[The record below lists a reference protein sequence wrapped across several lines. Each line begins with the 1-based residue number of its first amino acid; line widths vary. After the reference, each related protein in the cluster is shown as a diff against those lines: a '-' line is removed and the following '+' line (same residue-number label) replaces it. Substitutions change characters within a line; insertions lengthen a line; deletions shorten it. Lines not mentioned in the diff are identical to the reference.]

1 MAHKPIKS
9 LSIMSHKGG
18 VGKTSIA
25 VNIAV
30 YLAKAGNNVCLL
42 ENDLQGPSLNTW
54 WKPKATWL
62 NDYLLESASIE
73 DCLQNLSSML
83 DLPGKLLVGFA
94 DPTPESIQR
103 NIRTD
108 QKDSM
113 KMLQNL
119 IKAKRMLNEDPY
131 EVEYLIND
139 CSPGIGYSAVNA
151 MLAADSSLFI
161 VKLSNADIIGTS
173 LMIKGLY
180 KQLKKRTLVLAN
192 LIPKEVVNDEKK
204 KKLAQDLVEK
214 TLMQPVGDSSHVV
227 QFVGWI
233 PTDDTLTSLEFEQAL
248 KTLSGEE
255 PSRIIYTLDQPEHVF
270 STTLVNSIPLFF
282 GES

>member
-1 MAHKPIKS
+1 MSKNPLKT

-30 YLAKAGNNVCLL
+30 QLAKMGKNVCLL

-54 WKPKATWL
+54 WKPEVTWL
-62 NDYLLESASIE
+62 NQYLLENTSL
-73 DCLQNLSSML
+73 DQCLQNISPKLNLS
-83 DLPGKLLVGFA
+83 GKLFVGFA
-94 DPTPESIQR
+94 DPTPDSIQR
-103 NIRTD
+103 NIRIN
-108 QKDSM
+108 QEDSM

-119 IKAKRMLNEDPY
+119 VRAKNIVNAEPY
-131 EVEYLIND
+131 EVEYIIID

-151 MLAADSSLFI
+151 MIAADTSLFI
-161 VKLSNADIIGTS
+161 VKLSNADIIGTT

-180 KQLKKRTLVLAN
+180 NQLKKRTLVFAN

-214 TLMQPVGDSSHVV
+214 TLIEPVGDSSYTF
-227 QFVGWI
+227 QFTGWI
-233 PTDDTLTSLEFEQAL
+233 PTDDTLISLEFEQAL

-255 PSRIIYTLDQPEHVF
+255 SSRLIYTLDQPDHIF
-270 STTLVNSIPLFF
+270 SITIQKIIPILF
-282 GES
+282 

>member
-1 MAHKPIKS
+1 MSNKPLKT

-30 YLAKAGNNVCLL
+30 YLAKTGKNVCLL
-42 ENDLQGPSLNTW
+42 ENDFQGPSLNTW
-54 WKPKATWL
+54 WKPEVTWI
-62 NDYLLESASIE
+62 NHYLLDSASIN
-73 DCLQNLSSML
+73 DCLQNISPKLN
-83 DLPGKLLVGFA
+83 LPGKLLVGFA

-103 NIRTD
+103 NIRID
-108 QKDSM
+108 QEDSM

-119 IKAKRMLNEDPY
+119 VRAKTTLKEDPY
-131 EVEYLIND
+131 KIEYLIND

-151 MLAADSSLFI
+151 MIAADSSLFI

-192 LIPKEVVNDEKK
+192 LIPKEVVNDDEK
-204 KKLAQDLVEK
+204 KKLAQELVEK
-214 TLMQPVGDSSHVV
+214 ALVEPIGDSTHIF
-227 QFVGWI
+227 QFTGWI
-233 PTDDTLTSLEFEQAL
+233 PTDSTLISLEFEQAL
-248 KTLSGEE
+248 KTLSGEDS
-255 PSRIIYTLDQPEHVF
+255 SRIIYTLDQPEHIF
-270 STTLVNSIPLFF
+270 STTLMKMIPVLF
-282 GES
+282 

>member
-1 MAHKPIKS
+1 MSNNPLKT

-30 YLAKAGNNVCLL
+30 YLAKTGKNVCLL

-54 WKPKATWL
+54 WKPKVTWL
-62 NDYLLESASIE
+62 NHYLLENCNLE
-73 DCLQNLSSML
+73 DCLQNLSPELNLS
-83 DLPGKLLVGFA
+83 GKLLVGFA

-103 NIRTD
+103 NIRID
-108 QKDSM
+108 QEDSM

-119 IKAKRMLNEDPY
+119 VRAKNMLEEDPY
-131 EVEYLIND
+131 KVQYLIND

-151 MLAADSSLFI
+151 MIAADSSLFI

-192 LIPKEVVNDEKK
+192 LIPKEVVNDDKK
-204 KKLAQDLVEK
+204 KKLAQDLVERA
-214 TLMQPVGDSSHVV
+214 LMEPVGDSSHIF
-227 QFVGWI
+227 QFTGWI
-233 PTDDTLTSLEFEQAL
+233 PTDDTLISLEFEQAL

-255 PSRIIYTLDQPEHVF
+255 PSRIIYTLDQPEHIF
-270 STTLVNSIPLFF
+270 STTLMNLVPILF
-282 GES
+282 